1 MKSVNE
7 CIQPD
12 CPTNFG
18 VFKQLM
24 LDSIYCFRLHLPIN
38 RKSAKESSAIGDELL
53 RNIFS

>member
-12 CPTNFG
+12 CPTNFC

-24 LDSIYCFRLHLPIN
+24 LDYIYCFSLYLPIN
-38 RKSAKESSAIGDELL
+38 RKSAKEFSAIGDELL
-53 RNIFS
+53 GNIFS